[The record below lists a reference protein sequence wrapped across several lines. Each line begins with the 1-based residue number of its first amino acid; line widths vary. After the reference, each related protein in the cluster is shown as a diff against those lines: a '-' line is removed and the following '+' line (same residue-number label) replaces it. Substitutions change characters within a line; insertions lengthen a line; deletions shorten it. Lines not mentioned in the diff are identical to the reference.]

1 MYNCILIFKND
12 TLIGYNLTFKCEHNI
27 VIEDDDN
34 CAIQNYVFECYE
46 DYINF
51 VMFVCSSVNCC
62 KLDL

>member
-12 TLIGYNLTFKCEHNI
+12 TLIGYNLTYCCKYDFSI
-27 VIEDDDN
+27 TDTDD
-34 CAIQNYVFECYE
+34 CSIINYTFEKYQ

-51 VMFVCSSVNCC
+51 VMLVCSSVNCC